1 MLITTTSTIEAKKI
15 DYLGLVSTEIVTGV
29 NVFKDMFAGIRD
41 FVGGR
46 TRSYESELAK
56 AKEKVLRELEVMAME
71 KGANA
76 IIGLDL
82 DFEVLGKNNSMLM
95 ITATGT
101 AVKVF

>member
-15 DYLGLVSTEIVTGV
+15 EYLGLVSTEIVTGV
-29 NVFKDMFAGIRD
+29 NIFKDMFAGIRD
-41 FVGGR
+41 LVGGR
-46 TRSYESELAK
+46 TRSYEAELSK
-56 AKEKVLRELEVMAME
+56 AKEKVLEELQVMAME